1 MLVQFPNTF
10 KVLLLVT
17 DAEVLIVMF
26 LTFALVEITGLV
38 LTRGIIISLVLVG
51 TVQLFQLALT
61 FQSVLVLPVQVGVCT
76 YCHSSRR
83 RSCGAA
89 IVGDCYRIVSR
100 GSCYNRLSNLTCGT
114 PGIATCTVRCKCYA
128 ASCAK

>member
-61 FQSVLVLPVQVGVCT
+61 FQSVLVLPVQVGVHALSVT
-76 YCHSSRR
+76 AV
-83 RSCGAA
+83 GAEVA
-89 IVGDCYRIVSR
+89 VQP
-100 GSCYNRLSNLTCGT
+100 LFE
-114 PGIATCTVRCKCYA
+114 TVTE
-128 ASCAK
+128 